1 MMNIGS
7 KKNSPAGPRAEKS
20 VKVSLKITNFVHGKF
35 SRKMVF
41 LIKFFFHL
49 KEHIKLYDE
58 NEIFSKIFI
67 DSRVIDKVLFLEHY

>member
-41 LIKFFFHL
+41 LKKFFFHL
-49 KEHIKLYDE
+49 KERIKLKNK
-58 NEIFSKIFI
+58 NEFFSKIFI
-67 DSRVIDKVLFLEHY
+67 HSRVIDKVLFLEHH